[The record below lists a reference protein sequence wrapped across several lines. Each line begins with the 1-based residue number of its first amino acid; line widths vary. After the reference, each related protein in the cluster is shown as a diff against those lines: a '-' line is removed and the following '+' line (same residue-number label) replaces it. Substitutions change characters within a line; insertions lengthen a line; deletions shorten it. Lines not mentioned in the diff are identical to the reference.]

1 MKKKLS
7 YSAAVLGLTA
17 VLAIPL
23 MGFSAEAQGQSKI
36 QPNQI
41 TLESG
46 GTSVPKVAPIYNGEP
61 KDGIISG
68 QVACQPDLH
77 EFDKGID
84 GSHIVFT
91 AGIKEVTSQAE
102 AANFVKSGS
111 QIYVEITSNGQKVVE
126 LPFSLHERPNDNGVL
141 TESDDPNTGL
151 PFFVSAVH
159 LNGDNPVNLP
169 TGEYN
174 YQFKAKDQN
183 GHVLAVWA
191 PKNHKFTITDSKAS
205 N

>member
-1 MKKKLS
+1 MKKKLT

-17 VLAIPL
+17 VLSIPL
-23 MGFSAEAQGQSKI
+23 MGFSAEAQGQNKI

-46 GTSVPKVAPIYNGEP
+46 GTSVSKVAPIYNGEP

-91 AGIKEVTSQAE
+91 AGIKEITTSAE
-102 AANFVKSGS
+102 AVNFVNSGS
-111 QIYVEITSNGQKVVE
+111 KIYVEITSNGQKVAE
-126 LPFSLHERPNDNGVL
+126 LPFSLHEMPVNGVVK
-141 TESDDPNTGL
+141 EVDDPNTNK
-151 PFFVSAVH
+151 PFFVSAIF
-159 LNGDNPVNLP
+159 LNGNANLP

-174 YQFKAKDQN
+174 YQFKAKDEN

-191 PKNHKFTITDSKAS
+191 PKNHKFTITDSKAI